1 MLMMSHTALK
11 SVSFSAQSSSSLL
24 LRRAGRKIAARSR
37 KSTTFYKTGK
47 AFASSESEGKEEEE
61 EWAAMGSNAKSNVVP
76 RKPTQLAGTNAPEY
90 MHGVLAFNR
99 FYPENARG
107 DTFNRHLLVALV
119 SFFFVLDTFL
129 FALFFSWTSTK
140 TTMQSSAI
148 MEKNIVM
155 ILVVIWLRFCL

>member
-1 MLMMSHTALK
+1 MMSNTALK
-11 SVSFSAQSSSSLL
+11 SVSSLSAHASSSLL
-24 LRRAGRKIAARSR
+24 LRRAGRKISSRSR
-37 KSTTFYKTGK
+37 KSTTFYKTTTTK
-47 AFASSESEGKEEEE
+47 AFASSEGGEGKEEE

-76 RKPTQLAGTNAPEY
+76 RRPQLSATNAPEY
-90 MHGVLAFNR
+90 MHGVLAFDR

-140 TTMQSSAI
+140 TTMQSSAM
-148 MEKNIVM
+148 MEKNIA
-155 ILVVIWLRFCL
+155 WLL